1 MINLN
6 KINTK
11 NEGGISLISLI
22 ITIIVIII
30 LAAIVIYT
38 GLNTPDRANYAKFV
52 QDVDNV
58 QTAVY
63 NKFGDL
69 KTKHAL
75 EKNSRTDEQI
85 YLEIATGKDNG
96 MNSFMCTNGTSYNS
110 TEDASTGVQ
119 NITPSGEK
127 LLGIKLPKVRE
138 STTSWYIDKNG
149 TVFNATGYVDG
160 GKTYF
165 NSKMYYD
172 GELPVSGPINNNAGG
187 QTGGTST
194 GGSSSTAETSNSG
207 RAETIYSA
215 IVEKK
220 VIVGS
225 SNGNSGDG
233 EEENVVTLGEKFE
246 DNWIGKTINYTAD
259 NGESEWII
267 LCQDESNDVLIT
279 TKNPVGTYTSEWG
292 AENVDKHLPALQAI
306 CNAYTGKIGTK
317 NRTVKEVRSI
327 KRSDITAAVDNVSDT
342 NKDIIVADKSEYWV
356 ADLSYYGDPVSEIR
370 ASYINANSY
379 LNSKWIKEQVLNSTI
394 QYSGTQ
400 THTCKLRPVVVLSAD
415 MPYDE
420 VKDLIGSRVSYSSG
434 YDAGSGYGGSGYN
447 SGYDSGL

>member
-149 TVFNATGYVDG
+149 TVFNATG
-160 GKTYF
+160 
-165 NSKMYYD
+165 SKPAPRLRI
-172 GELPVSGPINNNAGG
+172 LPNIENAK
-187 QTGGTST
+187 
-194 GGSSSTAETSNSG
+194 ET
-207 RAETIYSA
+207 
-215 IVEKK
+215 
-220 VIVGS
+220 
-225 SNGNSGDG
+225 
-233 EEENVVTLGEKFE
+233 
-246 DNWIGKTINYTAD
+246 
-259 NGESEWII
+259 
-267 LCQDESNDVLIT
+267 
-279 TKNPVGTYTSEWG
+279 
-292 AENVDKHLPALQAI
+292 
-306 CNAYTGKIGTK
+306 
-317 NRTVKEVRSI
+317 
-327 KRSDITAAVDNVSDT
+327 
-342 NKDIIVADKSEYWV
+342 
-356 ADLSYYGDPVSEIR
+356 
-370 ASYINANSY
+370 
-379 LNSKWIKEQVLNSTI
+379 
-394 QYSGTQ
+394 
-400 THTCKLRPVVVLSAD
+400 
-415 MPYDE
+415 
-420 VKDLIGSRVSYSSG
+420 
-434 YDAGSGYGGSGYN
+434 
-447 SGYDSGL
+447 